1 MNVCLCF
8 FLLIIHLLH
17 SAESSGEAAQ
27 RIGGYLDA
35 LATGSALS
43 GGAGIA
49 SHVNA
54 LGSST
59 SLSGSAS
66 AVKSYLDSMSSG
78 SVVAPSAP
86 AVQNYLEDVSSGA
99 ASTPTSGGGIASYIG
114 ALSSTNVLSGGAGI
128 ATHVNGLGSA
138 TQLSGAG
145 MPSYLDVV
153 GGVSSAPV
161 VSTVAPISNGATA
174 PASVANGAA
183 APSSYMKSLAS
194 TNVLSGGAGIASH
207 VNNLG
212 SATQVSGTGIPS
224 YLDNVNQED
233 KAILE
238 GEIFNQV
245 FSNKVDGSTAPN
257 ETTTVDTQVSH
268 NGDQTTI
275 TTTTVT
281 TVIVNEPV
289 YA

>member
-1 MNVCLCF
+1 MQSY
-8 FLLIIHLLH
+8 IHLLH
-17 SAESSGEAAQ
+17 SAESSGEVAQ

-49 SHVNA
+49 SHVDA

-86 AVQNYLEDVSSGA
+86 VVQNYLEDVSSGA
-99 ASTPTSGGGIASYIG
+99 ASTPTSGAGISSYIG
-114 ALSSTNVLSGGAGI
+114 ALASTNVLSGGAGI
-128 ATHVNGLGSA
+128 ATHVAGLGSA

-145 MPSYLDVV
+145 MPSYLDAV
-153 GGVSSAPV
+153 GGVSSAAPV
-161 VSTVAPISNGATA
+161 VSTVAPTSNGATDPA
-174 PASVANGAA
+174 PVANVATS
-183 APSSYMKSLAS
+183 PTNYMASLAS
-194 TNVLSGGAGIASH
+194 TNVLSGGAGITSH

-212 SATQVSGTGIPS
+212 SATQVSGAGIPS

-233 KAILE
+233 KETLE

-245 FSNKVDGSTAPN
+245 FPNKANGSTAPN

>member
-1 MNVCLCF
+1 MLTWT
-8 FLLIIHLLH
+8 IQSYIHLLH

-43 GGAGIA
+43 GGAGIS
-49 SHVNA
+49 SHVNS

-86 AVQNYLEDVSSGA
+86 VVQNYLEDVSSGA
-99 ASTPTSGGGIASYIG
+99 ASTPTSGAGISSYIG
-114 ALSSTNVLSGGAGI
+114 A
-128 ATHVNGLGSA
+128 
-138 TQLSGAG
+138 
-145 MPSYLDVV
+145 
-153 GGVSSAPV
+153 
-161 VSTVAPISNGATA
+161 
-174 PASVANGAA
+174 
-183 APSSYMKSLAS
+183 LAS
-194 TNVLSGGAGIASH
+194 TNVLSGGAGISSH

-212 SATQVSGTGIPS
+212 SATQVSGAGIPS

-233 KAILE
+233 KEILE

-245 FSNKVDGSTAPN
+245 FSNKANGSTAPN

>member
-1 MNVCLCF
+1 
-8 FLLIIHLLH
+8 
-17 SAESSGEAAQ
+17 
-27 RIGGYLDA
+27 
-35 LATGSALS
+35 
-43 GGAGIA
+43 
-49 SHVNA
+49 
-54 LGSST
+54 
-59 SLSGSAS
+59 
-66 AVKSYLDSMSSG
+66 MSSG
-78 SVVAPSAP
+78 SVVAPSSP

-145 MPSYLDVV
+145 MPSYLDAV

-161 VSTVAPISNGATA
+161 ANGFASAPISNGATA
-174 PASVANGAA
+174 LTSVANGAA

-212 SATQVSGTGIPS
+212 SATQLSGTGISS

-233 KAILE
+233 KTILE

-245 FSNKVDGSTAPN
+245 FSNKDGSTAPN

>member
-1 MNVCLCF
+1 
-8 FLLIIHLLH
+8 
-17 SAESSGEAAQ
+17 
-27 RIGGYLDA
+27 
-35 LATGSALS
+35 
-43 GGAGIA
+43 
-49 SHVNA
+49 
-54 LGSST
+54 
-59 SLSGSAS
+59 
-66 AVKSYLDSMSSG
+66 MSSG
-78 SVVAPSAP
+78 SVVAPSSP

-145 MPSYLDVV
+145 MPSYLDAV
-153 GGVSSAPV
+153 GGASAAPV

-174 PASVANGAA
+174 PAPVANGATS
-183 APSSYMKSLAS
+183 PTNYMASLAS

-212 SATQVSGTGIPS
+212 SATQVSGAGIPS

-245 FSNKVDGSTAPN
+245 FSNSNGSTAPN

>member
-1 MNVCLCF
+1 MNNT
-8 FLLIIHLLH
+8 IIYIHLLH
-17 SAESSGEAAQ
+17 SAESSREAAQ

-54 LGSST
+54 LSSST
-59 SLSGSAS
+59 ALSGSAS

-86 AVQNYLEDVSSGA
+86 VVQNYLEDVSSGA
-99 ASTPTSGGGIASYIG
+99 ASAPTSGGGIASYIG
-114 ALSSTNVLSGGAGI
+114 ALASTNVLSGGAGI
-128 ATHVNGLGSA
+128 ASHVNGLGSA

-161 VSTVAPISNGATA
+161 ANAFTTT

-183 APSSYMKSLAS
+183 APSSYIGALAS
-194 TNVLSGGAGIASH
+194 TNVLFGGAGIASH
-207 VNNLG
+207 VNGLG
-212 SATQVSGTGIPS
+212 SA
-224 YLDNVNQED
+224 N
-233 KAILE
+233 
-238 GEIFNQV
+238 
-245 FSNKVDGSTAPN
+245 
-257 ETTTVDTQVSH
+257 
-268 NGDQTTI
+268 
-275 TTTTVT
+275 
-281 TVIVNEPV
+281 
-289 YA
+289 